1 MVVRDRRCG
10 FRGRHVLLALLQ
22 PIEDHLIA
30 LDHVD
35 QADDAGEVVAACDLV
50 RGRLR
55 NADVPHPEVLDDLD
69 PLTKD
74 EKERRADQV
83 QFYIELDGERE
94 RSAALQDKAYL
105 LGHWEDDLKRHF
117 NGAKSVNQAML
128 MFDAMEGRAL
138 AAEEKLAQ
146 QDALSRAIASIP
158 PNLYWMMGKGRIRP
172 KEPLYAIQLIDPES
186 DIAVVETEAEELAD
200 AIDAAVKKLGAS

>member
-1 MVVRDRRCG
+1 MTSPEHGCDCTADCEGRPDCPSGHRAAPGCACYQWRCFFCNEVFKDEAEARIHFG
-10 FRGRHVLLALLQ
+10 
-22 PIEDHLIA
+22 
-30 LDHVD
+30 LDEEWT
-35 QADDAGEVVAACDLV
+35 AGCI
-50 RGRLR
+50 
-55 NADVPHPEVLDDLD
+55 D

-146 QDALSRAIASIP
+146 QDALSRAIASVP
-158 PNLYWMMGKGRIRP
+158 SNLYWMMGKGRIRP
-172 KEPLYAIQLIDPES
+172 KEPLYAVQLIDPES
-186 DIAVVETEAEELAD
+186 GIAIAEAEAEQLAD
-200 AIDAAVKKLGAS
+200 AIDSAVKLLGARQ

>member
-1 MVVRDRRCG
+1 MSEHNNGLCTCPEWRCFFCNEVFTDEAAARNHFG
-10 FRGRHVLLALLQ
+10 
-22 PIEDHLIA
+22 
-30 LDHVD
+30 LDEEWT
-35 QADDAGEVVAACDLV
+35 AGCI
-50 RGRLR
+50 
-55 NADVPHPEVLDDLD
+55 D

-128 MFDAMEGRAL
+128 MYEAMETRAL

-146 QDALSRAIASIP
+146 DGLLRAVASIP
-158 PNLYWMMGKGRIRP
+158 PNIYWLMGKGRTRP
-172 KEPLYAIQLIDPES
+172 KEPLYAVQLIDPES
-186 DIAVVETEAEELAD
+186 GVAIAEAEAEQLAE
-200 AIDAAVKKLGAS
+200 AIDAAVKLLGAR